1 MIFYVKEYKRFI
13 PKEKE
18 LNYLLDA
25 EMYLNHRFWDN
36 MVEDIKINK
45 DKNYILVKFWRDGIV
60 AEDKI
65 EKIKNKL
72 YVYYNYT
79 GYGRNYSPALIENV
93 EKFDVMEK
101 GNLFYIKLKVKN
113 QEERIYC
120 YEKRKGFVSIE
131 VMLVSLIC
139 SMIVTILMD
148 NSFQRRKELDR
159 SFKITGHNIDKN
171 NSEEQFLKYMLKEK
185 ILNKDTFQELKF
197 SLNNMKAEY
206 SKKRGF

>member
-1 MIFYVKEYKRFI
+1 MK
-13 PKEKE
+13 
-18 LNYLLDA
+18 
-25 EMYLNHRFWDN
+25 
-36 MVEDIKINK
+36 
-45 DKNYILVKFWRDGIV
+45 
-60 AEDKI
+60 
-65 EKIKNKL
+65 
-72 YVYYNYT
+72 
-79 GYGRNYSPALIENV
+79 
-93 EKFDVMEK
+93 
-101 GNLFYIKLKVKN
+101 
-113 QEERIYC
+113 
-120 YEKRKGFVSIE
+120 KRKGFVSIE

-206 SKKRGF
+206 SKKARILNIKNKDKISGLSRDTYYEIKVINDDIILSKRGNYEFVNKDLSN

>member
-1 MIFYVKEYKRFI
+1 MK
-13 PKEKE
+13 
-18 LNYLLDA
+18 
-25 EMYLNHRFWDN
+25 
-36 MVEDIKINK
+36 
-45 DKNYILVKFWRDGIV
+45 
-60 AEDKI
+60 
-65 EKIKNKL
+65 
-72 YVYYNYT
+72 
-79 GYGRNYSPALIENV
+79 
-93 EKFDVMEK
+93 
-101 GNLFYIKLKVKN
+101 
-113 QEERIYC
+113 
-120 YEKRKGFVSIE
+120 KRKGFVSIE

-206 SKKRGF
+206 SKKARILNIKNKDKISGLSRDTYYEIKIINDDIILSKRGNYEFVNKDLSN